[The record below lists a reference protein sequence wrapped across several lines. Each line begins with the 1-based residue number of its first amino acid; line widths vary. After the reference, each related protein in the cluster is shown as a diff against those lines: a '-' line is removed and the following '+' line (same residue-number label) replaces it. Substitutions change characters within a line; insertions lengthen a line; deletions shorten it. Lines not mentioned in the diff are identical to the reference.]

1 MDMKRKYLS
10 LRDFFISYVD
20 QFEMDGSEDQDNI
33 DLKIRHSYRVCE
45 EMENII
51 VDFELTEVEFYLAK
65 IIALFHDIGRFK
77 QYREYKT
84 FSDYK
89 SEDHGELGVQVLEE
103 NGLMSDFSPEHQKIV
118 ISAIR
123 LHNNPKLPND
133 DDLFFA
139 KLIRDAD
146 KLDIFN
152 LFEEKYKKE
161 NQGRD
166 LIKLDNRP
174 EISDHIYEKL
184 KNKELIK
191 YDSLETVNDL
201 KLMQMTWIYDINFTK
216 TLKIINDRKYIET
229 IYNSMPADKKAKDI
243 YKMVNQELKNKINT
257 D

>member
-1 MDMKRKYLS
+1 MKRKYLS
-10 LRDFFISYVD
+10 LRDFFISYVN
-20 QFEMDGSEDQDNI
+20 QFEMDDSEDQENI

-51 VDFELTEVEFYLAK
+51 EYFELSEDDFYLAK

-77 QYREYKT
+77 QYKEYKT

-103 NGLMSDFSPEHQKIV
+103 NGLMVDFSPEHQKIV

-123 LHNNPKLPND
+123 LHNNPELPD
-133 DDLFFA
+133 DNNLFFA

-152 LFEEKYKKE
+152 LFKEKYEKE
-161 NQGRD
+161 NEKTE
-166 LIKLDNRP
+166 LIKLDHRP

-191 YDSLETVNDL
+191 YDNLETVNDL
-201 KLMQMTWIYDINFTK
+201 KLMQMTWIYDINFSK
-216 TLKIINDRKYIET
+216 TIEIIKERKYIET
-229 IYNSMPADKKAKDI
+229 IYNSMSDDKRAKEIYEMVTNELENRIKA
-243 YKMVNQELKNKINT
+243 N
-257 D
+257 

>member
-1 MDMKRKYLS
+1 MKRKYLS
-10 LRDFFISYVD
+10 LRDFFISYVN
-20 QFEMDGSEDQDNI
+20 QFEMDGSEDQENI

-51 VDFELTEVEFYLAK
+51 EDFELSEEEFYLAK

-77 QYREYKT
+77 QYKEYKT

-103 NGLMSDFSPEHQKIV
+103 NGLMADFSPEHQKIV

-152 LFEEKYKKE
+152 LFKGKYEKE
-161 NQGRD
+161 NEETE
-166 LIKLDNRP
+166 LIKLDHRP

-201 KLMQMTWIYDINFTK
+201 KLMQMTWIYDINFNK
-216 TLKIINDRKYIET
+216 TLEIIKKRNYLDT
-229 IYNSMPADKKAKDI
+229 IYNSMSANKKTEEI
-243 YKMVNQELKNKINT
+243 YEMVKNELENRIK
-257 D
+257 

>member
-1 MDMKRKYLS
+1 MKRKYLS
-10 LRDFFISYVD
+10 LRDFFISYVN
-20 QFEMDGSEDQDNI
+20 QFEMDGSEDQENI

-51 VDFELTEVEFYLAK
+51 EDFELSEEEFYLAK
-65 IIALFHDIGRFK
+65 IIAIFHDIGRFK
-77 QYREYKT
+77 QYKEYKT

-103 NGLMSDFSPEHQKIV
+103 NGLMADFSPEHQKIV

-152 LFEEKYKKE
+152 LFKGKYEKE
-161 NQGRD
+161 NEETE
-166 LIKLDNRP
+166 LIKLDHRP

-201 KLMQMTWIYDINFTK
+201 KLMQMTWIYDINFNK
-216 TLKIINDRKYIET
+216 TLEIIKKRNYLDT
-229 IYNSMPADKKAKDI
+229 IYNSMSANKKAEEI
-243 YKMVNQELKNKINT
+243 YEMVKNELENRIK
-257 D
+257 

>member
-1 MDMKRKYLS
+1 MKRKYLS
-10 LRDFFISYVD
+10 LRDFFISYVN
-20 QFEMDGSEDQDNI
+20 QFEMDDSEDQENI

-51 VDFELTEVEFYLAK
+51 EDFELSGDEFYLAK

-77 QYREYKT
+77 QYKEYKT

-103 NGLMSDFSPEHQKIV
+103 NGLMADFSPEHQKIV

-123 LHNNPKLPND
+123 LHNNPELPD
-133 DDLFFA
+133 DNELFFA

-152 LFEEKYKKE
+152 LFKEKYEKE
-161 NQGRD
+161 NEETE
-166 LIKLDNRP
+166 LIKLDHRP

-184 KNKELIK
+184 KNKKLIK
-191 YDSLETVNDL
+191 YDNLETVNDL
-201 KLMQMTWIYDINFTK
+201 KLMQMTWIYDINFSK
-216 TLKIINDRKYIET
+216 TLEIIKERKYIET
-229 IYNSMPADKKAKDI
+229 IYNSMPDNKRAKEIYEMVTNEFENRIKA
-243 YKMVNQELKNKINT
+243 N
-257 D
+257 

>member
-1 MDMKRKYLS
+1 MKRKYLS
-10 LRDFFISYVD
+10 LRDFFISYVN
-20 QFEMDGSEDQDNI
+20 QFKMEGTEDQENI
-33 DLKIRHSYRVCE
+33 DLKIKHSYRVCE

-51 VDFELTEVEFYLAK
+51 EDFELNEEEFYLAK

-77 QYREYKT
+77 QYKEYKT

-103 NGLMSDFSPEHQKIV
+103 NGLMADFSPEHQKIV

-133 DDLFFA
+133 NDLFFA

-152 LFEEKYKKE
+152 LFKEKYEKE
-161 NQGRD
+161 D
-166 LIKLDNRP
+166 EETELIKLDHRP
-174 EISDHIYEKL
+174 EISDHIYQKL
-184 KNKELIK
+184 KNKKLIK

-216 TLKIINDRKYIET
+216 TLEIIEKRKYLDT
-229 IYNSMPADKKAKDI
+229 IYNSMPANIKSKEI
-243 YKMVNQELKNKINT
+243 YEMVKNEMENRIN
-257 D
+257 

>member
-1 MDMKRKYLS
+1 MKRKYLS
-10 LRDFFISYVD
+10 LRDFFISYVN
-20 QFEMDGSEDQDNI
+20 QFEMDGSEDQENI

-51 VDFELTEVEFYLAK
+51 EDFELSEEEFYLAK

-77 QYREYKT
+77 QYKEYKT

-89 SEDHGELGVQVLEE
+89 SEDHGELGVLVLEE
-103 NGLMSDFSPEHQKIV
+103 NGLMADFSPEHQKIV

-152 LFEEKYKKE
+152 LFKGKYEKE
-161 NQGRD
+161 NEETE
-166 LIKLDNRP
+166 LIKLDHRP

-201 KLMQMTWIYDINFTK
+201 KLMQMTWIYDINFNK
-216 TLKIINDRKYIET
+216 TLEIIKKRNYLDT
-229 IYNSMPADKKAKDI
+229 IYNSMSANKKAEEI
-243 YKMVNQELKNKINT
+243 YEMVKNELENRIK
-257 D
+257 

>member
-1 MDMKRKYLS
+1 MKRKYLS
-10 LRDFFISYVD
+10 LRDFFISYVN
-20 QFEMDGSEDQDNI
+20 QFEMDGSEDQENI

-51 VDFELTEVEFYLAK
+51 EDFELSEEEFYLAK

-77 QYREYKT
+77 QYKEYKT

-103 NGLMSDFSPEHQKIV
+103 NGLMADFSPEHQKIV

-152 LFEEKYKKE
+152 LFKGKYEKE
-161 NQGRD
+161 NEETE
-166 LIKLDNRP
+166 LIKLDHRP

-201 KLMQMTWIYDINFTK
+201 KLMQMTWIYDINFNK
-216 TLKIINDRKYIET
+216 TLEIIKKRNYLDT
-229 IYNSMPADKKAKDI
+229 IYNSMSANKKAEEI
-243 YKMVNQELKNKINT
+243 YEMVKNELENRIK
-257 D
+257 

>member
-1 MDMKRKYLS
+1 MKKN
-10 LRDFFISYVD
+10 FIW
-20 QFEMDGSEDQDNI
+20 Q
-33 DLKIRHSYRVCE
+33 
-45 EMENII
+45 
-51 VDFELTEVEFYLAK
+51 
-65 IIALFHDIGRFK
+65 
-77 QYREYKT
+77 QYKEYKT

-89 SEDHGELGVQVLEE
+89 SEDHGELGVLVLEE
-103 NGLMSDFSPEHQKIV
+103 NGLMADFSPEHQKIV

-152 LFEEKYKKE
+152 LFKGKYEKE
-161 NQGRD
+161 NEETE
-166 LIKLDNRP
+166 LIKLDHRP

-201 KLMQMTWIYDINFTK
+201 KLMQMTWIYDINFNK
-216 TLKIINDRKYIET
+216 TLEIIKKRNYLDT
-229 IYNSMPADKKAKDI
+229 IYNSMSANKKTEEI
-243 YKMVNQELKNKINT
+243 YEMVKNELENRIK
-257 D
+257 

>member
-1 MDMKRKYLS
+1 MKRKYLS
-10 LRDFFISYVD
+10 LRDFFISYVN
-20 QFEMDGSEDQDNI
+20 QFEMDDSEDQENI

-51 VDFELTEVEFYLAK
+51 EDFELSGDEFYLAK

-77 QYREYKT
+77 QYKEYKT

-103 NGLMSDFSPEHQKIV
+103 NGLMADFSPEHQKIV

-123 LHNNPKLPND
+123 LHNNPELPD
-133 DDLFFA
+133 DNELFFA

-152 LFEEKYKKE
+152 LFKEKYEKE
-161 NQGRD
+161 NEETE
-166 LIKLDNRP
+166 LIKLDHRP

-191 YDSLETVNDL
+191 YDNLETVNDL
-201 KLMQMTWIYDINFTK
+201 KLMQMTWIYDINFSK
-216 TLKIINDRKYIET
+216 TLDIIKERKYIET
-229 IYNSMPADKKAKDI
+229 IYNSMPDNKRAKEI
-243 YKMVNQELKNKINT
+243 YEMVTNEFENRIKTN
-257 D
+257 